1 MIPISGEAT
10 LLTVRELVIS
20 LEPHCSDV
28 LERPPLKV
36 ISAIRIQVQVCA
48 FNVAVHGCDD
58 ERRSGCSH
66 CKTGTGVEADL
77 PG

>member
-1 MIPISGEAT
+1 MNTKTAREFVQCQQRMAKASSAVSAWCRLTPLIRRDSAT
-10 LLTVRELVIS
+10 S
-20 LEPHCSDV
+20 P
-28 LERPPLKV
+28 
-36 ISAIRIQVQVCA
+36 AVQVCA